1 MSATDRSSTPEETMS
16 GSTAPTDPTDR
27 VPGGRALAWVL
38 GACATLAG
46 IITLVMAFHISAD
59 VTARNAANAP
69 LTGTLEITQY
79 WSMVLIVMLS
89 MGYAE
94 KIGEHINATILTQY
108 LDPVSRWW
116 SDLIVRSLSFAFVT
130 ALTWYSILAAVVA
143 VELRQFA
150 LGAIAIPIWPVKIV
164 LAIGFALFALQLLL
178 SIIALFTTGRPEKS
192 DV

>member
-1 MSATDRSSTPEETMS
+1 MSTTAENRTTDP
-16 GSTAPTDPTDR
+16 APYHGHADDPTDR
-27 VPGGRALAWVL
+27 VPGGKVL
-38 GACATLAG
+38 GAVLAVCATVAG
-46 IITLVMAFHISAD
+46 IITLVMAFHIGAD
-59 VTARNAANAP
+59 VTSRNVANQP

-79 WSMVLIVMLS
+79 WSMVLIVMLA

-116 SDLIVRSLSFAFVT
+116 SDLIVRSLSFAFVC
-130 ALTWYSILAAVVA
+130 ALTWYSIVAAVVA
-143 VELRQFA
+143 VDLRQFA

-164 LAIGFALFALQLLL
+164 LAIGFALFALQLLV
-178 SIIALFTTGRPEKS
+178 SIVSLFTTDRPRKS